1 MYRVSYLILWQINM
15 FSSCYQFLA
24 PYLLRPLSQQGKT
37 YKPLAL
43 VFILTSF
50 LTACGFHLRGD
61 YLLDDELQT
70 LYVSSSDVHGE
81 LTRLV
86 KQHLI
91 RNQVNVLTQKSN
103 KSPELRIISDKL
115 DRRTLSVFH
124 NGQVAEYEL
133 IYAVHYQLRFNSK
146 TNKNQLEE
154 PLDFRFELNRDYQDD
169 PNLALAKSRE
179 LSLLLSEMRQSAADK
194 ILRDMARIKR

>member
-1 MYRVSYLILWQINM
+1 MALSSRLRFSPNMSKQRRHIYLIIL
-15 FSSCYQFLA
+15 LA
-24 PYLLRPLSQQGKT
+24 SWLGG
-37 YKPLAL
+37 
-43 VFILTSF
+43 
-50 LTACGFHLRGD
+50 CGFHLRGD
-61 YLLDDELQT
+61 YLLSDELQT

-86 KQHLI
+86 KQHLS
-91 RNQVNVLTQKSN
+91 RNQVNILKLKNAQA
-103 KSPELRIISDKL
+103 PELRIMSDKL
-115 DRRTLSVFH
+115 DRRTLSVFQ

-133 IYAVHYQLRFNSK
+133 IYTVAYQLRFAAKEGQSI
-146 TNKNQLEE
+146 EE

-194 ILRDMARIKR
+194 ILRDMARIQR